1 MAVTELGTTSSR
13 RTFEDFHARRAG
25 DALRYAAAIVGPREA
40 EDACQ
45 EAWLRIWRSW
55 GRSDPDRLDAW
66 AFRIVRNCALDRG
79 RSQSRTRTTEPL
91 GELDPPAPLGVED
104 VVMPRIEA
112 EGALRLL
119 GQLSVPLRETL
130 WLREVGGLRYAE
142 IAEVQSVSIGTVMSR
157 LPAARQRG
165 ELDLT
170 DGSARRRARW
180 TVALIPV
187 AAAVALLIA
196 VAAPPGG
203 LPVTRVQNT

>member
-1 MAVTELGTTSSR
+1 MSVTELGTTPSR
-13 RTFEDFHARRAG
+13 RTFEDFHAHRAG
-25 DALRYAAAIVGPREA
+25 DALRYATAIVGQREA

-79 RSQSRTRTTEPL
+79 RSQSRSRSTEPL
-91 GELDPPAPLGVED
+91 GEIDPPAPSGVED

-130 WLREVGGLRYAE
+130 WLREVGGLSYAE
-142 IAEVQSVSIGTVMSR
+142 IAEVQAVSIGTVMSR
-157 LPAARQRG
+157 LHAARKRVARHLSQARG
-165 ELDLT
+165 TGGVPLT
-170 DGSARRRARW
+170 G
-180 TVALIPV
+180 
-187 AAAVALLIA
+187 AAK
-196 VAAPPGG
+196 AATDSIG
-203 LPVTRVQNT
+203 TKR

>member
-1 MAVTELGTTSSR
+1 MAVTELGTTPSR
-13 RTFEDFHARRAG
+13 RTFEDFHAHRAG
-25 DALRYAAAIVGPREA
+25 DALRYATAIVGQREA

-79 RSQSRTRTTEPL
+79 RSQSRIRSTEPL
-91 GELDPPAPLGVED
+91 GEIDPPAPSGVED

-130 WLREVGGLRYAE
+130 WLREVKELTYAE
-142 IAEVQSVSIGTVMSR
+142 IAELQGVPIGTVMSR
-157 LPAARQRG
+157 LH
-165 ELDLT
+165 
-170 DGSARRRARW
+170 SARKKAGRILRSS
-180 TVALIPV
+180 
-187 AAAVALLIA
+187 
-196 VAAPPGG
+196 
-203 LPVTRVQNT
+203 

>member
-1 MAVTELGTTSSR
+1 MAVTELGTTTIR
-13 RTFEDFHARRAG
+13 RSFEDFHARRAG
-25 DALRYAAAIVGPREA
+25 DALRYAAAIVGQREA

-79 RSQSRTRTTEPL
+79 RSQSRSRSTEPL
-91 GELDPPAPLGVED
+91 GEIDPPAPSGVED

-130 WLREVGGLRYAE
+130 WLREVGGLSYAE
-142 IAEVQSVSIGTVMSR
+142 IADVQSVSIGTVMSR
-157 LPAARQRG
+157 LHAARKRVARHLTQGIGLAEGPGREQR
-165 ELDLT
+165 
-170 DGSARRRARW
+170 
-180 TVALIPV
+180 
-187 AAAVALLIA
+187 
-196 VAAPPGG
+196 
-203 LPVTRVQNT
+203 

>member
-25 DALRYAAAIVGPREA
+25 DALRYAAAIVGQREA

-45 EAWLRIWRSW
+45 EAWLRIWRAW

-79 RSQSRTRTTEPL
+79 RSQSRTRSTEPL
-91 GELDPPAPLGVED
+91 GEIDPPAAVEVED

-119 GQLSVPLRETL
+119 SQLSVPLRETL
-130 WLREVGGLRYAE
+130 WLREVGGLSYAE
-142 IAEVQSVSIGTVMSR
+142 IAEVQAVSMGTVMSR
-157 LPAARQRG
+157 LHAARKRVARHLSQTGFQEGQGREQR
-165 ELDLT
+165 
-170 DGSARRRARW
+170 
-180 TVALIPV
+180 
-187 AAAVALLIA
+187 
-196 VAAPPGG
+196 
-203 LPVTRVQNT
+203 